1 MSERIYLSAPDVGD
15 AEQQAVAR
23 AIASGW
29 VAPLGPEVDAF
40 EQEVAERVGVK
51 HGVALSS
58 GTAGLHLGLITLDV
72 QPGDWVITSS
82 LTFVATANAIAYVG
96 ARPYFIDSELESGNI
111 NPALVRSA
119 LEKLRLTGEPIGALV
134 PVDLLGRA
142 ANYAA
147 LGELAAEFEVPV
159 LSDAAESL
167 GADFGGIPSGS
178 WGDAAVVSF
187 NGNKIMTTSGGGMLL
202 TNDEHQASR
211 ARFLAT
217 QARDQ
222 APHYE
227 HSVTGYNY
235 RLSNVLAAIGRA
247 QLARLDSMIDRRR
260 RLAEDYASLFAGVHG
275 VEIFQRD
282 GKEHDN
288 CWLTAV
294 IVDPEEA
301 GWAARDLSIWLE
313 AENIESR
320 TLWKPM
326 HLQPLFAGAR
336 SEVDGT
342 AELLF
347 ERGLALPSGSGMNEA
362 DRDRVFG
369 AIREFLQSRGQ

>member
-15 AEQQAVAR
+15 AEQQAAAR

-40 EQEVAERVGVK
+40 EQEVAARVGVQN
-51 HGVALSS
+51 GVALSS
-58 GTAGLHLGLITLDV
+58 GTAGLHLGLITLGV
-72 QPGDWVITSS
+72 KPGDWVITST
-82 LTFVATANAIAYVG
+82 LTFVATANAISHVG
-96 ARPYFIDSELESGNI
+96 ARPYFIDSEADSGNI
-111 NPALVRSA
+111 NPELVRAA
-119 LEKLRLTGEPIGALV
+119 LEKLRAAGEPVGALV

-147 LGELAAEFEVPV
+147 LGELAAEFSVPV

-167 GADFGGIPSGS
+167 GADFNGVLAGG

-202 TNDEHQASR
+202 TNDAELAGH

-217 QARDQ
+217 QARDP

-247 QLARLDSMIDRRR
+247 QLARLDAMIARRR
-260 RLAEDYASLFAGVHG
+260 SLFDAYAALFADVPGVDM
-275 VEIFQRD
+275 FQQES
-282 GKEHDN
+282 KAHDN
-288 CWLTAV
+288 CWLTA
-294 IVDPEEA
+294 ILVDPNVA
-301 GWAARDLSIWLE
+301 GWEARDLAAWLE
-313 AENIESR
+313 TANIESR
-320 TLWKPM
+320 PLWKPM

-336 SEVDGT
+336 GEIDGT
-342 AELLF
+342 AETLF
-347 ERGLALPSGSGMNEA
+347 DGGLALPSGSVLTEA
-362 DRDRVFG
+362 DRQRVFA
-369 AIREFLQSRGQ
+369 AIREFLNNRG

>member
-15 AEQQAVAR
+15 AEQRAAAR

-40 EQEVAERVGVK
+40 EREVAARVGAQ

-58 GTAGLHLGLITLDV
+58 GTAGLHLGLITLGV
-72 QPGDWVITSS
+72 KPGDWVITST
-82 LTFVATANAIAYVG
+82 LTFVATANAISYVG
-96 ARPYFIDSELESGNI
+96 ARPYFIDSETDSGNI
-111 NPALVRSA
+111 NPELVRAA
-119 LEKLRLTGEPIGALV
+119 LEKLRAAGEPVGALV

-147 LGELAAEFEVPV
+147 LGELAAEFSVPV

-167 GADFGGIPSGS
+167 GADFNGVPAGS

-202 TNDEHQASR
+202 TNDDELARR

-217 QARDQ
+217 QARDP

-247 QLARLDSMIDRRR
+247 QLARLDAMIARRR
-260 RLAEDYASLFAGVHG
+260 SLFEAYAALFAEVPGVDM
-275 VEIFQRD
+275 FQQRS
-282 GKEHDN
+282 KSHDN
-288 CWLTAV
+288 CWLTA
-294 IVDPEEA
+294 ILVDPNLT
-301 GWAARDLSIWLE
+301 GWEARDLAEWLE
-313 AENIESR
+313 AANIESR
-320 TLWKPM
+320 PLWKPM
-326 HLQPLFAGAR
+326 HLQPLFTGAR
-336 SEVDGT
+336 SEIDGT
-342 AELLF
+342 AETHF
-347 ERGLALPSGSGMNEA
+347 NRGLALPSGSALTNA
-362 DRDRVFG
+362 DRQRVFA
-369 AIREFLQSRGQ
+369 AIREFLQSRG

>member
-15 AEQQAVAR
+15 AEQQAAAR

-40 EQEVAERVGVK
+40 EREVAARVGVQ

-58 GTAGLHLGLITLDV
+58 GTAGLHLGLITLGV
-72 QPGDWVITSS
+72 KPGDWVITST
-82 LTFVATANAIAYVG
+82 LTFVATANAISYVG
-96 ARPYFIDSELESGNI
+96 ARPYFIDAEADSGNI
-111 NPALVRSA
+111 NPELVRAA
-119 LEKLRLTGEPIGALV
+119 LDKLRYAGEPIGALV
-134 PVDLLGRA
+134 PVDLLGHA
-142 ANYAA
+142 ANYVA
-147 LGELAAEFEVPV
+147 LGELAAEYSIPV

-167 GADFGGIPSGS
+167 GADFNGVPAGG

-202 TNDEHQASR
+202 TNDAEQARR

-217 QARDQ
+217 QARDT

-247 QLARLDSMIDRRR
+247 QLARLDDMIARRR
-260 RLAEDYASLFAGVHG
+260 SLFEAYAALFAQVPGVDM
-275 VEIFQRD
+275 FQQES
-282 GKEHDN
+282 KSHDN
-288 CWLTAV
+288 CWLTA
-294 IVDPEEA
+294 ILVDPNVT
-301 GWAARDLSIWLE
+301 GWKAQDLALWLE
-313 AENIESR
+313 DADIESR
-320 TLWKPM
+320 PLWKPM

-336 SEVDGT
+336 GEIDGT
-342 AELLF
+342 AEVLF
-347 ERGLALPSGSGMNEA
+347 DRGLALPSGSVLSEA
-362 DRDRVFG
+362 DRHRVFG
-369 AIREFLQSRGQ
+369 AIREFLRNRG